1 MKILVVEDNP
11 DLANLYKLFLL
22 DAGYDVV
29 TAREKE
35 EGLKLALGGDISFI
49 LLDVMLAENTN
60 GLDLL
65 RDLKQDEKGKNIPV
79 VMLTNVVKEE
89 EKKLALS
96 LGAKEYLVKAA
107 QKPEEVVRIIKKYT
121 PEQ

>member
-11 DLANLYKLFLL
+11 DLANLYKLFLY

-29 TAREKE
+29 TARDKD
-35 EGLKLALGGDISFI
+35 EGLKLALQGDISFI
-49 LLDVMLAENTN
+49 LLDVMLAENTS

-65 RDLKQDEKGKNIPV
+65 RDLMVDEKGKNIPV

-89 EKKLALS
+89 EKKLALG

-107 QKPEEVVRIIKKYT
+107 QKPEDVVQIIKKYT
-121 PEQ
+121 SE